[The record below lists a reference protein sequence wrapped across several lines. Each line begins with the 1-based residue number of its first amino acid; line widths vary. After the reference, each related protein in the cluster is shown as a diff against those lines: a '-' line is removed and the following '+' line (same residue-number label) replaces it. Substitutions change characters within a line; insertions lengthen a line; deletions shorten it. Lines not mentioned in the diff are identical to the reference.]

1 MGVEHGMEA
10 KSDGER
16 RQALAMAV
24 GDLVAQ
30 GRRVE
35 WHADFQA
42 VLVHGRRP
50 SHLLHLILMLMT
62 ALWALVWLA
71 VTLLGGERREMV
83 AVDEWGNISMAP
95 VQESGL
101 SWAVVIIAVVLI
113 AAILVFFLA
122 T

>member
-1 MGVEHGMEA
+1 MEA
-10 KSDGER
+10 KSDSEC

-30 GRRVE
+30 GCRVE
-35 WHADFQA
+35 WHADLQA

-50 SHLLHLILMLMT
+50 SHLLHLILTLMT

-71 VTLLGGERREMV
+71 VTLLGSERQEMV
-83 AVDEWGNISMAP
+83 TVDEWGNICMAP

-101 SWAVVIIAVVLI
+101 SWAVVIIAIGLI

-122 T
+122 PRW